1 MLFLCHQHKLSHT
14 CVFVCVSVPL
24 PNSLHSANI
33 LLSQDWSAA
42 LGDYGV
48 LRIQPSAGTMM
59 TTTVAGTPEYM
70 DPEYIK
76 GGVISEKTDIYSFGV
91 VGALS

>member
-1 MLFLCHQHKLSHT
+1 MSE
-14 CVFVCVSVPL
+14 
-24 PNSLHSANI
+24 N
-33 LLSQDWSAA
+33 WSAA

-48 LRIQPSAGTMM
+48 LRIQPSAGAMV

-76 GGVISEKTDIYSFGV
+76 GGTISEKTDVYSFGV
-91 VGALS
+91 VSVMVNDD